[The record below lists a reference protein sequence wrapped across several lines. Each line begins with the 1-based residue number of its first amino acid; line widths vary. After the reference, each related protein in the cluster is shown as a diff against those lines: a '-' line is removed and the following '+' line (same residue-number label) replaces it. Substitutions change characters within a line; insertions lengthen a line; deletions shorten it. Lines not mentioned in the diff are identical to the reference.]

1 MPDPPTIGGRLRRA
15 TWVLFFALVTL
26 LPLMDM
32 QSADYQKM
40 LVQAIGLL
48 LSTGLLFFMTDRIWV
63 LIQEA
68 EVAFGQLGGE

>member
-1 MPDPPTIGGRLRRA
+1 MRRA
-15 TWVLFFALVTL
+15 TWAFFFAVVTL

-32 QSADYQKM
+32 QSADYQKI

-48 LSTGLLFFMTDRIWV
+48 LSTGLLFFTTDRIWV

-68 EVAFGQLGGE
+68 EVALGQQGGE